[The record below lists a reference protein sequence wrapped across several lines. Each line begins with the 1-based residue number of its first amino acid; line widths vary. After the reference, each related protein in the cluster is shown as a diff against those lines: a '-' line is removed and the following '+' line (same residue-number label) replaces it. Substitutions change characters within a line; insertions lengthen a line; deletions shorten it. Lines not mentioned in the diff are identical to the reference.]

1 MFLSGFLF
9 SAGPQPGMGLQC
21 WSCHQELIL
30 IPGATMSAL
39 QEAVKVTVRAVG
51 SPQLLM
57 LHNVSILNQDGLI
70 TTFHP
75 DLLLLIHSM
84 NTPGQLLSYSFK
96 SKALLKI

>member
-1 MFLSGFLF
+1 
-9 SAGPQPGMGLQC
+9 
-21 WSCHQELIL
+21 
-30 IPGATMSAL
+30 
-39 QEAVKVTVRAVG
+39 VKVTVRAVG

-96 SKALLKI
+96 